1 MLSESSLRFSHSMA
15 YRAVIFDLFGTLVKG
30 FNRQDYD
37 PVIARMAEAFDILC
51 QDVWD
56 SVAEMYPAR
65 SLGHYD
71 SLEANLTDMCVRA
84 GQ

>member
-1 MLSESSLRFSHSMA
+1 MA
-15 YRAVIFDLFGTLVKG
+15 YRAVIFGLFGTLVKG